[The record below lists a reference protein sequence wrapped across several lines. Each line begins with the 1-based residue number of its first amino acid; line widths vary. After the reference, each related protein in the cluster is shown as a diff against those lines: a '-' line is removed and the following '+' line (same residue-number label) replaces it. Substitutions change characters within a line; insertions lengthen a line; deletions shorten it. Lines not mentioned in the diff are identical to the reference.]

1 MLTKLKKYLFSK
13 KVENKVENKV
23 DKQFNTTEI
32 QVENPLENVE
42 SFKKYINSIDIT
54 KYDKTQYTNYIYDET
69 VYKNEE
75 MFKYLILIA
84 TTDTYNK
91 TLIKSILEIINFNTI
106 VRGDIVGEQYF
117 IYLCECVYEID
128 IKNDRCLWASV
139 FAEVL
144 NLKNDIMLD
153 YLLYNYKDR
162 CDLYFNRDDTNFVI
176 VNSILEC
183 KYIECFNILKKYNF
197 IINADILQRNIHL
210 VTALRKRD
218 NVKDDILIEF
228 LNLVDHPEKLIL
240 NVYDL
245 RLTEINMKILLK
257 YNIEFTRNSINNLIF
272 LEEYEIL
279 EILLSQRKEMVNY
292 VTDKYKIL
300 KRVSESFLT
309 PIYWD
314 LYPNVY
320 NLIKRLYIECE
331 NKSEDRLKK
340 KEVIKRIIL
349 NHDKRKSD
357 IIKIVKEVIYCED
370 VVKYVFTKFI

>member
-32 QVENPLENVE
+32 QVENPLKNVE

-54 KYDKTQYTNYIYDET
+54 KSDKTPYTNYIYDEI

-91 TLIKSILEIINFNTI
+91 TLIKAILEIINFNTI
-106 VRGDIVGEQYF
+106 VHGDILGEQYF

-128 IKNDRCLWASV
+128 IKYSRCLWATV

-162 CDLYFNRDDTNFVI
+162 CDLYFNRDDTNFLI

-197 IINADILQRNIHL
+197 IIRVDGLQRNIHL

-245 RLTEINMKILLK
+245 RLTETNMKILLK

-300 KRVSESFLT
+300 KRVSESLLR

-340 KEVIKRIIL
+340 KELIKRIIL